1 MIIRNVTTVRVRYAD
16 TDQMRT
22 AYYGRYFEYFEQ
34 ARSDLLRS
42 IGLPYSDIEGHGILL
57 PVIEAS
63 AKYRR
68 PARYDDSL
76 EIECVVSDVPVARIR
91 IDYKVYLENDPEP
104 IADGYTVHSFVNA
117 ATGRPTRAP
126 AMIVQA
132 LEEASSERNES
143 HAEERTA

>member
-1 MIIRNVTTVRVRYAD
+1 MIRNVTTVRVRYAD

-42 IGLPYSDIEGHGILL
+42 IGLPYPEIENHGILL
-57 PVIEAS
+57 PVIEAA

-68 PARYDDSL
+68 SARYDDNL
-76 EIECVVSDVPVARIR
+76 QIECTVSDAPVARIR
-91 IDYKVYLENDPEP
+91 IDYKVYLENDPDP

-117 ATGRPTRAP
+117 STGRPTRAP

-132 LEEASSERNES
+132 LEEAS
-143 HAEERTA
+143 TAQKE

>member
-1 MIIRNVTTVRVRYAD
+1 MIRNVTTVRVRYAD
-16 TDQMRT
+16 TDQMKT

-42 IGLPYSDIEGHGILL
+42 IGLPYPEIENHGILL
-57 PVIEAS
+57 PVIEAA

-68 PARYDDSL
+68 SARYDDNL
-76 EIECVVSDVPVARIR
+76 QIECTVSDAPVARIR

-117 ATGRPTRAP
+117 STGRPTRAP

-132 LEEASSERNES
+132 LEEAS
-143 HAEERTA
+143 TAQKE